1 MARQRRSRRG
11 SRRGGA
17 GGDGWKIALGAV
29 LALIAF
35 GGLGAVAWF
44 SATVAPPP
52 TLDAETLCPA
62 GGPAAVTVV
71 LLDVSDDLPE
81 PARLQVRTRL
91 LDLADAMPTHGLLE
105 LRVLS
110 PDDAAGRVLFSRCNP
125 GTGEGL
131 SSLTANPEAVRRTWD
146 EGFRQ
151 PLTALLEAGLP
162 AAPADTSPIMRAIQR
177 AALDHFDGQAAAA
190 REKRLVVVSDMLEN
204 TPAYSQYAGDL
215 TFTRFAATPA
225 FQDLRTD
232 LAGAAVTV
240 LYVQRRPGAAPFDT
254 GAHIAFWNTWV
265 ETMRGRLVEAVKLQG
280 TG

>member
-1 MARQRRSRRG
+1 MARARRSRRAG
-11 SRRGGA
+11 RRGGA
-17 GGDGWKIALGAV
+17 GDGWKIALGAV

-62 GGPAAVTVV
+62 DGPSAVTVV

-91 LDLADAMPTHGLLE
+91 LDLADAMPTYGLLE

-151 PLTALLEAGLP
+151 PLTQLLEAGLP

-177 AALDHFDGQAAAA
+177 AAIDHFDGRAAEG
-190 REKRLVVVSDMLEN
+190 RDKRLVVVSDMIEN

-215 TFTRFAATPA
+215 TFRRFAATPA

-240 LYVQRRPGAAPFDT
+240 LYVQRRPGGAPFDT

-265 ETMRGRLVEAVKLQG
+265 ETMKGRLVEAVKLQG

>member
-1 MARQRRSRRG
+1 MARQRRSRRS

-17 GGDGWKIALGAV
+17 GSDGWKIALGAV

-62 GGPAAVTVV
+62 DGPAAVTVV

-151 PLTALLEAGLP
+151 PLTRLLEAGLP

-177 AALDHFDGQAAAA
+177 AALDHFDGRAAAT
-190 REKRLVVVSDMLEN
+190 REKRLVVVSDMIEN

-215 TFTRFAATPA
+215 SFQRFAATPA

-232 LAGAAVTV
+232 LAGADVTV
-240 LYVQRRPGAAPFDT
+240 LYVQRRPGGAPFDT